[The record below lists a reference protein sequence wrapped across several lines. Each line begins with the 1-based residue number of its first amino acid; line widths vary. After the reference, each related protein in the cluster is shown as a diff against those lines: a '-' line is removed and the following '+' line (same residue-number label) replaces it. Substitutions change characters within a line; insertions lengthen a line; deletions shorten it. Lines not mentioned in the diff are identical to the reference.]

1 MNQNIFQ
8 MESNQ
13 SFDKP
18 KFGWVVDGATE
29 GNPGMSE
36 YRGIDLQTN
45 KVVFHQKIGVA
56 TNNITEFLAVVHA
69 IAEQKKRDIKLPIY
83 TDSMTALSWVKHKKC
98 NSNLKPGRYTNL
110 AIEMQE
116 RAETFL
122 KSIKFDLSESDV
134 IKHDGIEIMK
144 WFTKS
149 WGEIPADFGN
159 KINRYNSK

>member
-1 MNQNIFQ
+1 MFDNI
-8 MESNQ
+8 N
-13 SFDKP
+13 FDKP
-18 KFGWVVDGATE
+18 KTGWVVDGATA

-36 YRGIDLQTN
+36 YRCVDLQTN

-69 IAEQKKRDIKLPIY
+69 IAEQKKRDIAIPVF
-83 TDSMTALSWVKHKKC
+83 TDSMTALSWVKNKKC
-98 NSNLKPGRYTNL
+98 NSSLKLGRYTKY

-116 RAETFL
+116 RAEKYL
-122 KSIKFDLSESDV
+122 KTINLDLSESDV
-134 IKHDGIEIMK
+134 INCDGIEIMK
-144 WFTKS
+144 WFTNV